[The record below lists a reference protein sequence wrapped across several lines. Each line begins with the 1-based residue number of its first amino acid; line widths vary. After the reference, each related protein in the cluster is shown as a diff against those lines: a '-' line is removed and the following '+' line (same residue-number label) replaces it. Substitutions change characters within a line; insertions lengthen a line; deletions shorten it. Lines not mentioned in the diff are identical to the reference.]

1 MLTDGNV
8 SKKLNEKQRAEVT
21 RRSLVILMYVMKS
34 PFYDR
39 RTKDYVNSA
48 LMSMSKLPLLGIFF
62 KSLKEYLPQWQQT
75 YFYLWSS

>member
-1 MLTDGNV
+1 MLTDGKV
-8 SKKLNEKQRAEVT
+8 DRRLNGKQRAEIT
-21 RRSLVILMYVMKS
+21 RRSLVILMYLMKS

-39 RTKDYVNSA
+39 KTKDHVNSA